1 MQSPAGT
8 TVVAQGDMAFLR
20 DVKAYLQERG
30 VESQLV
36 SPPGGC
42 GTG

>member
-1 MQSPAGT
+1 
-8 TVVAQGDMAFLR
+8 
-20 DVKAYLQERG
+20 VKAYLQERG